1 MMMTTQQILQLT
13 ERGDRENYAE
23 ISGWEERDAG
33 IKEMWAIGQ
42 ADRWGAGWG
51 GAEWAAG
58 GAEERDWGAEKW
70 VAGIKVVGMM
80 GSGEG

>member
-1 MMMTTQQILQLT
+1 
-13 ERGDRENYAE
+13 
-23 ISGWEERDAG
+23 
-33 IKEMWAIGQ
+33 MWAIGQ

-51 GAEWAAG
+51 GEEWAVG
-58 GAEERDWGAEKW
+58 GAEETDWGAEKW